1 MLVGR
6 GGFYRE
12 GDLQLLLEFYFLL
25 LPAAFTPR
33 LSLNCVEDLFEI
45 NSPSSSILSMS
56 AGKTRNLLT
65 ARDSPYY

>member
-45 NSPSSSILSMS
+45 IALFIHTVNVRR
-56 AGKTRNLLT
+56 KN
-65 ARDSPYY
+65 